1 MLFSPRRNPVIP
13 AATAAEVTAAAEV
26 AATAATTAEVA
37 AAATAEVAAA
47 ATAEVAAASP
57 IAIEAGREVA
67 KVGPV
72 VFNLFGRN
80 NLFDHR
86 RRLHFHELRLFHT
99 LSEFTWYVF
108 LQLIAWF
115 ASLAAIHN

>member
-1 MLFSPRRNPVIP
+1 MLFSPSRTPIIP

-26 AATAATTAEVA
+26 AATAAT
-37 AAATAEVAAA
+37 TAEVAAA